1 VSGSGKT
8 RAMLELKKTLL
19 KALDDAMET
28 DNDKTLNITAV
39 AFGYAGFNSGL
50 PLTDDETRYI
60 TNENTART
68 VLLRRIV
75 GSVLVSQEE
84 PTRLP
89 KKIKLYEDFH
99 FPSEKDLIAMLVKYL
114 KPPSK
119 GTNNFAVLVVGIDE
133 VQLLNKM
140 KEVNGDG
147 IGRIFLRTARQLQVE
162 LLTRANILL
171 VPVGT
176 GVLLDFSTDGST
188 GDNKT
193 LSSGHDEDVTLIS
206 KDDFRALAEAKYDS
220 KANGFKAQYGQNAKE
235 TVLDKVTALWWPR
248 VTFIQKWKPQRDIDI
263 VQSDSNSQ
271 SWLEWLNRWMQ
282 DKPFSISDPSDS
294 SFIPG
299 KQSEF

>member
-1 VSGSGKT
+1 VYSSVSGSGKT

-220 KANGFKAQYGQNAKE
+220 KANGFLKLNTAK
-235 TVLDKVTALWWPR
+235 T
-248 VTFIQKWKPQRDIDI
+248 QKKLFWIR
-263 VQSDSNSQ
+263 
-271 SWLEWLNRWMQ
+271 
-282 DKPFSISDPSDS
+282 
-294 SFIPG
+294 
-299 KQSEF
+299 